1 MAKARL
7 SISNDQAIEL
17 AELFRLM
24 GDASRLKI
32 VVACLAKPRCV
43 SDIATQTGLSPTL
56 VSHHLRLLRGTRMLR
71 SERKG
76 RQVFY
81 VATDERVRCIII
93 DMIDHLAEL
102 EKEPA

>member
-17 AELFRLM
+17 AEVFRLM

-32 VVACLAKPRCV
+32 VVACLRKPLCV
-43 SDIATQTGLSPTL
+43 SDIAAETGLSQTL
-56 VSHHLRLLRGTRMLR
+56 VSHHLRLLRSTRMVR

-81 VATDERVRCIII
+81 VATDERVQCIIV
-93 DMIDHLAEL
+93 DMIDHIAEL
-102 EKEPA
+102 DRQEA